1 MIKVIL
7 CNTIDEYIEYER
19 VEGAKDCY
27 LIDMAIS
34 DNCTEKEAEKAL
46 NILQNSKFR
55 IVSEAEKLNWIFG
68 ENFISKGLE
77 QGIKEG
83 SKIKRKICCEKCGAS
98 VESSEQLTSMPILL
112 DYNNTRDVSDQLG
125 TLDICPN
132 CLVEITSRCNT
143 VF

>member
-7 CNTIDEYIEYER
+7 CNTIDEYMEYER
-19 VEGAKDCY
+19 VAGAKDSY
-27 LIDMAIS
+27 LMDIDIS
-34 DNCTEKEAEKAL
+34 NKCSESDALKAL
-46 NILQNSKFR
+46 ETLWDSKVR
-55 IVSEAEKLNWIFG
+55 IASEAEKTSLKFG
-68 ENFISKGLE
+68 TQIVKGIE

-98 VESSEQLTSMPILL
+98 VESSEQLTSMPTLS